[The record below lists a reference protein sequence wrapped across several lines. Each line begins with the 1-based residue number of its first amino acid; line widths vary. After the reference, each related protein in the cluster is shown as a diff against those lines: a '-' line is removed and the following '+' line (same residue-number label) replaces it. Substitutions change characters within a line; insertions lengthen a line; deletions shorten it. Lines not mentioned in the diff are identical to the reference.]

1 MSLDITRDR
10 QIKFATT
17 REGLPFRRR
26 HDGKCDFSPSP
37 GNIPVQT
44 KRGLEADS
52 GGRKEREKKKEE
64 RAGENMTGKSATR
77 EAANSQKGYFN
88 LMSVNRITFRLSQ
101 AAVAATNTCSSL
113 PPSRT
118 RAHAIAD
125 CLASCPLSATTVP
138 PPLPPPPARRNR
150 NVNTCLAPAD
160 LPARI
165 KNTISPAERRK
176 RRARPP
182 K

>member
-113 PPSRT
+113 PHALAHT
-118 RAHAIAD
+118 RSQIAS
-125 CLASCPLSATTVP
+125 LRVLCPQP
-138 PPLPPPPARRNR
+138 PFPLPLPSPPARRNR

-176 RRARPP
+176 RRTRPP